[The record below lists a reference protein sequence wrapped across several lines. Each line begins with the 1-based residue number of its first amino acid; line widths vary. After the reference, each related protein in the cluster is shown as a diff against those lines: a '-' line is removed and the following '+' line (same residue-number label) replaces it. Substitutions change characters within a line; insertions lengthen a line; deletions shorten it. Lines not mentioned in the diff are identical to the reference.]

1 MVQRCLAESET
12 AWQCAA
18 AAPSL
23 HPEMNWKSAPAE
35 QSRSGFAGR
44 PRRNATCNSR
54 SDDERFLKEDI
65 FLKLELELRVTAEAI
80 IRKTRGWGHE
90 ARAWE
95 QKLVHVVLQDDIC
108 SATIRPHLEHCVPQ
122 DKKGHKNY

>member
-54 SDDERFLKEDI
+54 SDDERFFKRRYL
-65 FLKLELELRVTAEAI
+65 LEIRTRAEGD
-80 IRKTRGWGHE
+80 RGGCH
-90 ARAWE
+90 
-95 QKLVHVVLQDDIC
+95 QKDTWLG
-108 SATIRPHLEHCVPQ
+108 T
-122 DKKGHKNY
+122 